1 MSFISN
7 RAKSMREY
15 FNHEAKY
22 VGKQKA
28 NPFHKTKNPQ
38 GIINMGTSENTMM
51 YDLLKVKFEEKESCA
66 LLPEHTQYVCGEGL
80 ENFREAIADFLN
92 DHMEPVEPILPENLI
107 VSNGCTPLVDTLAF
121 SLADEGEGLLIPCPF
136 YGSFLLD
143 LQSRSRVI
151 PFPVELS
158 SKVGPGETQPFE
170 LTVTRLESALKKA
183 TEQGVKIRGLL
194 LCNPNNPLGNIYSE
208 ELLQDCLDFA
218 FRHSLHVIVDEIY
231 MMCGYREGCSVTNV
245 MSLKNIPDKEMVHV
259 LWGFSKDF
267 GISGFRCGVLHTLN
281 KELFR
286 VISSGYQRFHDIP
299 AQTQVLLTNLIKDKE
314 WLDKTF
320 FPTNKRRLRN
330 AYQMA
335 CDALGEVGI
344 PFLPGE
350 CGLFIWVDFRE
361 LLPTSSF
368 EDEMHLLHCMTTH
381 GVFIFPGSYFCCP
394 EPGWFRIIF
403 AMETDVLQLGLSR
416 IQQTVREVRAG
427 LASKLDERV
436 ALVQRE
442 ENAGLVES
450 EEVGESLEDLVRTL
464 HQQIKNSDWLKE
476 NTAEKWMED
485 NPELAKAFRKQNADK

>member
-1 MSFISN
+1 MDVMNFDINTAEVFKISVM
-7 RAKSMREY
+7 A
-15 FNHEAKY
+15 
-22 VGKQKA
+22 Q
-28 NPFHKTKNPQ
+28 
-38 GIINMGTSENTMM
+38 
-51 YDLLKVKFEEKESCA
+51 FEEKESGA

-136 YGSFLLD
+136 YGSFHLD

-158 SKVGPGETQPFE
+158 SKVGPGETQPFQ

-299 AQTQVLLTNLIKDKE
+299 AQTQASYTMDWYRISSELFELMMIPVSMLE

-320 FPTNKRRLRN
+320 FPTNKRGLRN

-485 NPELAKAFRKQNADK
+485 NPELAKAFRKQNAEK

>member
-1 MSFISN
+1 MSSISN
-7 RAKSMREY
+7 RAKSMRQY

-22 VGKQKA
+22 LGKQKA

-38 GIINMGTSENTMM
+38 GIINMGTSENKMT
-51 YDLLKVKFEEKESCA
+51 YDLLKAKFDEKESRT
-66 LLPEHTQYVCGEGL
+66 LLPEHAQYICGEGL
-80 ENFREAIADFLN
+80 ESFREAIADFLN
-92 DHMEPVEPILPENLI
+92 DHMKPVEPILPENLI

-121 SLADEGEGLLIPCPF
+121 SLADEGEGLLIPSPF

-158 SKVGPGETQPFE
+158 SKIGPGETQPFE
-170 LTVTRLESALKKA
+170 LTVARLESALKKA
-183 TEQGVKIRGLL
+183 SEQGVKIRGLL

-208 ELLQDCLDFA
+208 ELLQECLNFA
-218 FRHSLHVIVDEIY
+218 SRHSLHVIVDEIY

-286 VISSGYQRFHDIP
+286 LISSGYQIFHDIP

-320 FPTNKRRLRN
+320 FPTNKQRLRN
-330 AYQMA
+330 AYEMA
-335 CDALGEVGI
+335 CDALEEVGI

-361 LLPTSSF
+361 LLLTSSF
-368 EDEMHLLHCMTTH
+368 EDEMHLLDCMITH
-381 GVFIFPGSYFCCP
+381 GVFIFPGSYFRCP
-394 EPGWFRIIF
+394 EPGWFRIVF
-403 AMETDVLQLGLSR
+403 AMETDILQLGLSR

-427 LASKLDERV
+427 LASKQDEKA
-436 ALVQRE
+436 ALPQRGE
-442 ENAGLVES
+442 STSFVES
-450 EEVGESLEDLVRTL
+450 ENGVSLEDLLRTL
-464 HQQIKNSDWLKE
+464 HQQIQNSDWLKE
-476 NTAEKWMED
+476 NTAEKWMEE
-485 NPELAKAFRKQNADK
+485 NPELAKAFLKQNDEK